1 MIGIGHSS
9 PRSLSQHKHLAVTR
23 PRENSGL
30 INVEEE
36 PGLANS
42 SMGNLPEEIWDSIA
56 MGEIPVT
63 RLKQDLERVCGYQQN
78 PGWIEL
84 GEVC

>member
-1 MIGIGHSS
+1 
-9 PRSLSQHKHLAVTR
+9 
-23 PRENSGL
+23 
-30 INVEEE
+30 
-36 PGLANS
+36 
-42 SMGNLPEEIWDSIA
+42 MGNLPEEIWDSIA